1 MIGPPQMQLHFAKS
15 LCASSFVHGAVLV
28 AVVGFWVVP
37 EFRSRGRDRVRD
49 VHIELAQIERLE
61 FAPPAP
67 LEPLEP
73 LELLEETEIVPET
86 LELPLPARPIEEE
99 TFRPVDFEAPP
110 SLDLPFRPR
119 RQEAPLEPAQAP
131 PLEPAPEPPQTA
143 AQEPVGEPEPVVARP
158 TPIHN
163 PKPKYPQR
171 AVSRRIEGSVT
182 LLLVVDVGGR
192 VTEARV
198 TESSGSILLDRSA
211 LSAVEGWLF
220 EPGRRGDEAVEM
232 ELPWRLVFSLGG

>member
-1 MIGPPQMQLHFAKS
+1 MQLHFAKS
-15 LCASSFVHGAVLV
+15 LCASSFVHGAVL
-28 AVVGFWVVP
+28 AAFVGFWVLP
-37 EFRSRGRDRVRD
+37 ESSQRGRDRVRN
-49 VHIELAQIERLE
+49 VHIELAQTERVE

-67 LEPLEP
+67 PEPLEP
-73 LELLEETEIVPET
+73 LELLEETEIIPET

-110 SLDLPFRPR
+110 RLDLPFKPH
-119 RQEAPLEPAQAP
+119 RQEAPVEPAEAP

-143 AQEPVGEPEPVVARP
+143 AQEPVGEPEPVIARP
-158 TPIHN
+158 APIRN
-163 PKPKYPQR
+163 PKPEYPPR

-182 LLLVVDVGGR
+182 LLLLVDVEGR
-192 VTEARV
+192 VTRARV

-220 EPGRRGDEAVEM
+220 EPGRRNEEAVEM
-232 ELPWRLVFSLGG
+232 ELPWRLVFSLGA